1 MAFPPLNLSITK
13 KVANRKKDGVLYRNL
28 GDSFTELSQF
38 QDAID
43 SYQQYLRISIEQ
55 GDKAGE
61 GQAYGKLGNACN
73 SIGRNDEAKDYYERQ
88 LCIAIKVGEKVEE
101 RKALNNLGTLFY
113 CLGNFEKASEN
124 HKKHL
129 HIAIELGDRS
139 GEGYALSYLG
149 NTFHRLGSLTV
160 AMEYHERS
168 LTIFKELGD
177 RVGEEKA
184 YGNLG
189 RVYRSLGDFKN
200 AIKYHKLQLRI
211 AKEEGMRADEAC
223 ASYELGCSSESEGSE
238 MVALEY
244 YKSSARLFEEIRADL
259 PRYQTNSFKDEWKIN
274 LFDVYQ
280 CVYTALCRIYLNLNM
295 TLEALFAAE
304 KGRSQALLDFL
315 ISHYGANLAQ
325 ILSCEQEEAMSGIM
339 KYISSDT
346 IVLALDNN
354 KINIWLLQ
362 PGKVLQFKSRSMEGA
377 DDVMSFWSMMD
388 GMPATR
394 SCEVSRSVEDSGDE
408 EEKELSPSTLYR
420 LLFDFVFGPI
430 SDYFQGNEL
439 IIVPVGPLCL
449 VPFAASIDPVGR
461 YLCESFRIRIVPS
474 LTTLKVIADSPQG
487 YHSESGALV
496 VGDPE
501 VPRFMFRGRWQEF
514 SRLPYARKEIEMIGQ
529 LIKVKPL
536 IGKEATKEEVLE
548 QLSAV
553 ALVHLATHGDIERGE
568 VILAPS
574 SRRNSR
580 TLEEKDCIL
589 TMADVL
595 NTKVRAKL
603 VVLSCCH
610 SGRGKISSEGV
621 VGIAR
626 AFLAAGARSVLV
638 ALWAIDDEATLSF
651 MSSFYQHLVQGRSS
665 SEAVNKATKYMRES
679 DKFNKIR
686 DWSPFQLIGDDI
698 TIKFLNEP
706 DIVSGLKLLQCG
718 IIMRRIY
725 NKVLESECLCL
736 FIIRTI
742 TNTATSVLRHKHL
755 VAPFLNPLLDGDVY
769 TWNIVYLTY
778 RRLPKVFKPL

>member
-43 SYQQYLRISIEQ
+43 SYQLYLHISIEQ

-73 SIGRNDEAKDYYERQ
+73 SIGRNDEAKKYYELQ
-88 LCIAIKVGEKVEE
+88 LSIAQDIGDKVEE
-101 RKALNNLGTLFY
+101 GKALGNLGTLFY
-113 CLGNFEKASEN
+113 CLGDFEKASEY

-129 HIAIELGDRS
+129 NVALKLGDRS

-149 NTFHRLGSLTV
+149 NTFHRLGSLMV

-168 LTIFKELGD
+168 LKIFKELGD

-184 YGNLG
+184 YGSLG
-189 RVYRSLGDFKN
+189 RVYRSLGDFKK
-200 AIKYHKLQLRI
+200 AIEYLKLQLRI

-280 CVYTALCRIYLNLNM
+280 CVYTSLCRIYLNLNM

-304 KGRSQALLDFL
+304 KGRAQALLDFL

-325 ILSCEQEEAMSGIM
+325 IPSCEQEAMSGIM

-362 PGKVLQFKSRSMEGA
+362 PGKGLQFKSRSMEGA
-377 DDVMSFWSMMD
+377 DDVMSFWSVMD
-388 GMPATR
+388 GMDDPK
-394 SCEVSRSVEDSGDE
+394 SCEVSCIVEDSGDE
-408 EEKELSPSTLYR
+408 EKKEQSPSTLCR

-430 SDYFQGNEL
+430 SDYLQGNEL

-449 VPFAASIDPVGR
+449 VPFAASINPVGR
-461 YLCESFRIRIVPS
+461 YLCDSFRIRIVPS
-474 LTTLKVIADSPQG
+474 LTTLKVIADSSLG
-487 YHSESGALV
+487 YHRESGALV

-501 VPRFMFRGRWQEF
+501 VPGFTFRGCWVKF
-514 SRLPYARKEIEMIGQ
+514 SELSYARRETEMIGR
-529 LIKVKPL
+529 LINVKPL

-548 QLSAV
+548 QLNAV
-553 ALVHLATHGDIERGE
+553 ALVHIATHGDSQRGE
-568 VILAPS
+568 LLFAPS
-574 SRRNSR
+574 SRRNSQ

-595 NTKVRAKL
+595 NVKVRAKL

-610 SGRGKISSEGV
+610 SARGEISSEGV

-638 ALWAIDDEATLSF
+638 SLWAISDEATMRF
-651 MSSFYQHLVQGRSS
+651 MNSFYQHLVQERSS
-665 SEAVNKATKYMRES
+665 SEALNKAMEYMRES
-679 DKFNKIR
+679 DEFNDIR
-686 DWSPFQLIGDDI
+686 DWSPFQLIGDDVI
-698 TIKFLNEP
+698 MKFPKEP
-706 DIVSGLKLLQCG
+706 DIVSGLKLLQNA
-718 IIMRRIY
+718 Y
-725 NKVLESECLCL
+725 LLC
-736 FIIRTI
+736 
-742 TNTATSVLRHKHL
+742 VK
-755 VAPFLNPLLDGDVY
+755 
-769 TWNIVYLTY
+769 
-778 RRLPKVFKPL
+778 